1 MNIKCKEN
9 VYAWNDANDSIFFT
23 KGKVYEFTPVDNRW
37 TKVTMKDYN
46 FIGYVEKD
54 DEKFKRWMSQEFKEK
69 YFEEVI

>member
-9 VYAWNDANDSIFFT
+9 VYAWNDVNDSIFFT
-23 KGKVYEFTPVDNRW
+23 EGKVYEFISVDNRYAR
-37 TKVTMKDYN
+37 VTMKDYN
-46 FIGYVEKD
+46 FIGYVKKD